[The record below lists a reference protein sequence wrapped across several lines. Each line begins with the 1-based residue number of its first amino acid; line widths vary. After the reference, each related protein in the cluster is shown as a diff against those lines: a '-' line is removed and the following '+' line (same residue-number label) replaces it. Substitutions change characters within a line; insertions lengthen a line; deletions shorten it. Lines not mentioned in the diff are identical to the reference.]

1 MFVVSNQSGIGRGY
15 YSENSVNK
23 LHQYLNDKLIE
34 KGAHIDSFFISPYYR
49 FSKYQKFR
57 KGVNLRKPNIGLFK
71 IIEKNYQIKLNG
83 SFMVGDQISDLNF
96 AKELTLNILI

>member
-34 KGAHIDSFFISPYYR
+34 KGAHIDSFLFHRTIDFQIP
-49 FSKYQKFR
+49 K
-57 KGVNLRKPNIGLFK
+57 NL
-71 IIEKNYQIKLNG
+71 EK
-83 SFMVGDQISDLNF
+83 V
-96 AKELTLNILI
+96 